1 MAEGKYYTDAVCW
14 AYATGVGTGNGDKFN
29 PTGQLTRQQLA
40 AFFYRFVE
48 YQGVDITV
56 RSDISKMEGADKV
69 SGYAKDAVEWAVGA
83 GLISGSKITNANGET
98 VYDLKPKDNTTRAQV
113 AVILQRFFENNGL

>member
-1 MAEGKYYTDAVCW
+1 M
-14 AYATGVGTGNGDKFN
+14 
-29 PTGQLTRQQLA
+29 A

-56 RSDISKMEGADKV
+56 RSDISKMAGADKV

-83 GLISGSKITNANGET
+83 GLISGCKTTNANGET
-98 VYDLKPKDNTTRAQV
+98 VYDLKAKDNTTRAQV
-113 AVILQRFFENNGL
+113 AVILQRFCENNGL